1 MDFQGKVIW
10 IGEKR
15 QGVSNKGT
23 QWSSQD
29 YAIQDAAQQYPKTM
43 CFNVFGEDKIKN
55 FNIQMGEEI
64 KVSFDI
70 DARQYNGKFYNDIR
84 AWKVERPNAGQALQP
99 APQQSAFQNLFA
111 GAATQQ
117 ESKQPAQQTANQEQP
132 KDDLPF

>member
-15 QGVSNKGT
+15 QGVSSKGSA
-23 QWSSQD
+23 WSSQD
-29 YAIQDAAQQYPKTM
+29 YAIQDATQQYPRTM

-99 APQQSAFQNLFA
+99 TPQQSAFQDPFV

-117 ESKQPAQQTANQEQP
+117 APKQPAKQTANQEQQ